1 MKPNNLHLARHSR
14 LALMSAPAN
23 EPPKGRI
30 RQIRQAY
37 KITKRSDRNLGPI
50 LLLWFLAAGGAM
62 ATLGY
67 FVFGSGKATTFS
79 IIMAVVFGLLTGL
92 LAVLIVFGR
101 RAEKAAYAQVEG
113 QIGAAAGVLQMLK
126 KGWDI
131 KPAVG
136 VTKSQEVVHRAVGR
150 AGVVLIAEGNPGR
163 ARALLTT
170 EVKKH
175 SRVVGEVPITSIVVG
190 DDKDKGEVK
199 LTKLAKHVRKLPKK
213 IKPREMTA
221 VIMKLRALDAARPP
235 LPMPRGPVP
244 TSMKGSRKA
253 MRG

>member
-1 MKPNNLHLARHSR
+1 
-14 LALMSAPAN
+14 MSAPAS

-37 KITKRSDRNLGPI
+37 KITKRTDRNLGPI

-67 FVFGSGKATTFS
+67 FVFGSGKATIFS
-79 IIMAVVFGLLTGL
+79 IIMAAVFGLLTGL

-101 RAEKAAYAQVEG
+101 RAERAAYAQVEG
-113 QIGAAAGVLQMLK
+113 QVGAAAGVLQMLK

-150 AGVVLIAEGNPGR
+150 AGVVLVAEGNPGR
-163 ARALLTT
+163 ARALLAT

-190 DDKDKGEVK
+190 DSKDEVK

-213 IKPREMTA
+213 IKAREMTA